1 MPWVSDSIGASCR
14 GAGIV
19 RPCRAEEV
27 PRTRSRGVAPGWH
40 APRPWRVNLA
50 EFSIGE
56 NCYGP
61 IYETGS
67 STLSSQLPAMHN
79 RAESAYTVASPLRRI
94 AAEKFREEPPLTSS
108 VVETKVNRNSPE
120 YEKNTR
126 RLVDLVT
133 EIKNQEI
140 AIQQGGGAK
149 AIESQHKKGRLTA
162 RERIA
167 KLIDPDTQFF
177 ELGIYAAYEM
187 YEEWGGAP
195 GAGTVTGLAKVCGRT
210 FMLIANDATVKAG
223 AFFPITAKKVIRAQN
238 IAIENHIPT
247 IYLVDSAG
255 VFLPLQEDVFPDT
268 DDFGRVF
275 RNNAVMSAMGI
286 SQIAAIMGMCVAGG
300 GYLPVMCDHV
310 LMTDGSG
317 LFLAGPALVQAAIG
331 QKISAEELG
340 GAAMHSAISGTVDFR
355 EPNEEACLTR
365 IRSIIGKWG
374 YRRQSPWDR
383 RKPVDPL
390 LPAEEMYGI
399 YDSSPARPYDM
410 KEILARV
417 LDGSRFDEYKAEYGK
432 TLVCGYGRIGG
443 FAVGIVAN
451 QKLHA
456 QATDHEGH
464 KRVEFG
470 GVIYTESAEKAA
482 RFIMD
487 CNQNLIPLIFFH
499 DVNGFMVG
507 RDAEWSGIIK
517 AGAKM
522 VNAVSNSV
530 VPKITVIVG
539 GSFGAGHY
547 AMCGKA
553 YDPRFVFAWPTA
565 RYAVMSGDSA
575 AGTLVEIKVKQLERS
590 GTKLSDEDK
599 KELYESVKRT
609 YDEQTDPRYGAARL
623 WIDKIID
630 PIETRDAIAQA
641 LEAAALNPDV
651 PEFKVGVL
659 QT

>member
-1 MPWVSDSIGASCR
+1 MVDRNQVSESTA
-14 GAGIV
+14 A
-19 RPCRAEEV
+19 
-27 PRTRSRGVAPGWH
+27 
-40 APRPWRVNLA
+40 
-50 EFSIGE
+50 
-56 NCYGP
+56 
-61 IYETGS
+61 
-67 STLSSQLPAMHN
+67 STLLPSKVDPT
-79 RAESAYTVASPLRRI
+79 SARFEANMRFM
-94 AAEKFREEPPLTSS
+94 A
-108 VVETKVNRNSPE
+108 
-120 YEKNTR
+120 
-126 RLVDLVT
+126 DLVSRVRN
-133 EIKNQEI
+133 EEEKIRE
-140 AIQQGGGAK
+140 GGGPK
-149 AIESQHKKGRLTA
+149 AIESQHAKGRLTA
-162 RERIA
+162 RERIH
-167 KLIDPDTQFF
+167 LLVDPGSFF
-177 ELGIYAAYEM
+177 ELGTYAAFGM

-195 GAGTVTGLAKVCGRT
+195 SAGVITGLARIHTRLV
-210 FMLIANDATVKAG
+210 MIIANDATVKAG
-223 AFFPITAKKVIRAQN
+223 AFFPMTSKKVIRAQN
-238 IAIENHIPT
+238 IAIENRVPT

-286 SQIAAIMGMCVAGG
+286 PQIAAIMGMCVAGG

-331 QKISAEELG
+331 QKYSAEELG
-340 GAAMHSAISGTVDFR
+340 GAEMHAAISGTVDYR
-355 EPNEEACLTR
+355 EPNDEACVAR
-365 IRSIIGKWG
+365 IRAIVEKWG

-383 RKPVDPL
+383 RKPEEPAL
-390 LPAEEMYGI
+390 AAEEIYGI

-410 KEILARV
+410 KEVLARV
-417 LDGSRFDEYKAEYGK
+417 VDAGRFDEYKSEYGK
-432 TLVCGYGRIGG
+432 TLICGYARIGG

-456 QATDHEGH
+456 QQVDHEGH
-464 KRVEFG
+464 KRLEFG

-487 CNQNLIPLIFFH
+487 CNQNLIPLVFFH

-530 VPKITVIVG
+530 VPKVTVIVG

-553 YDPRFVFAWPTA
+553 YDPRFVFAWPSA
-565 RYAVMSGDSA
+565 KYAVMSGDSA
-575 AGTLVEIKVKQLERS
+575 AGTLVEIKLKQLERS
-590 GTKLSDEDK
+590 GKKLSEEEK
-599 KELYESVKRT
+599 KELYESVKQT
-609 YDEQTDPRYGAARL
+609 YDEQSDPRYGAARL
-623 WIDKIID
+623 WIDRIID
-630 PIETRDAIAQA
+630 PVETREAIAQA

>member
-1 MPWVSDSIGASCR
+1 MADRTESTAIAINNVLATKLDPASLR
-14 GAGIV
+14 YESNM
-19 RPCRAEEV
+19 RA
-27 PRTRSRGVAPGWH
+27 
-40 APRPWRVNLA
+40 LA
-50 EFSIGE
+50 
-56 NCYGP
+56 
-61 IYETGS
+61 
-67 STLSSQLPAMHN
+67 
-79 RAESAYTVASPLRRI
+79 
-94 AAEKFREEPPLTSS
+94 
-108 VVETKVNRNSPE
+108 
-120 YEKNTR
+120 
-126 RLVDLVT
+126 DLVAQVRN
-133 EIKNQEI
+133 EEEKIRE
-140 AIQQGGGAK
+140 GGGPK
-149 AIESQHKKGRLTA
+149 AIESQHAKNRLTA
-162 RERIA
+162 RERINLLA
-167 KLIDPDTQFF
+167 DPGTFF
-177 ELGIYAAYEM
+177 ELGLYAAHGM

-195 GAGTVTGLAKVCGRT
+195 SAGVVTGLARVQTRMV
-210 FMLIANDATVKAG
+210 MLIVNDATVKAG
-223 AFFPITAKKVIRAQN
+223 AFFPMTTKKVIRAQN
-238 IAIENHIPT
+238 IAIENRIPT

-286 SQIAAIMGMCVAGG
+286 PQIAAIMGMCVAGG

-331 QKISAEELG
+331 QKISAEDLG

-355 EPNEEACLTR
+355 EPTDEACLAR
-365 IRSIIGKWG
+365 IRSLVEKWG
-374 YRRQSPWDR
+374 YRRQSLWDR
-383 RKPVDPL
+383 KQPVDPAL
-390 LPAEEMYGI
+390 AAEEIYGA
-399 YDSSPARPYDM
+399 YDASPARPYDM
-410 KEILARV
+410 KEILARLV
-417 LDGSRFDEYKAEYGK
+417 DESRFDEYRSEYGK
-432 TLVCGYGRIGG
+432 TLLCGYARIGG

-456 QATDHEGH
+456 QQIDHEGR

-487 CNQNLIPLIFFH
+487 CNQNLVPLVFFH

-553 YDPRFVFAWPTA
+553 YDPRFMFAWPTA

-575 AGTLVEIKVKQLERS
+575 AGTLVEIKIKQLERS
-590 GTKLSDEDK
+590 GKKLSEEER
-599 KELYESVKRT
+599 KELFDSVKKT

-623 WIDKIID
+623 WIDRIID
-630 PIETRDAIAQA
+630 PMETRQAITQA
-641 LEAAALNPDV
+641 LEAASLNPDM

>member
-1 MPWVSDSIGASCR
+1 MADRVETTSAPNSTILATRVDPTSSRYEANMHFMADLMSQVHNEEEKIREGGGTTAIGA
-14 GAGIV
+14 
-19 RPCRAEEV
+19 
-27 PRTRSRGVAPGWH
+27 
-40 APRPWRVNLA
+40 
-50 EFSIGE
+50 
-56 NCYGP
+56 
-61 IYETGS
+61 
-67 STLSSQLPAMHN
+67 QHN
-79 RAESAYTVASPLRRI
+79 KS
-94 AAEKFREEPPLTSS
+94 
-108 VVETKVNRNSPE
+108 
-120 YEKNTR
+120 
-126 RLVDLVT
+126 
-133 EIKNQEI
+133 
-140 AIQQGGGAK
+140 
-149 AIESQHKKGRLTA
+149 RLTA
-162 RERIA
+162 RERIGLLA
-167 KLIDPDTQFF
+167 DPGTFF
-177 ELGIYAAYEM
+177 ELGIYAASGM

-195 GAGTVTGLAKVCGRT
+195 AAGVITGLARVQTRLV
-210 FMLIANDATVKAG
+210 MIIANDATVKAG
-223 AFFPITAKKVIRAQN
+223 AFFPMTTKKVIRAQN
-238 IAIENHIPT
+238 IAIENRIPT

-275 RNNAVMSAMGI
+275 RNNAVMSSLGI

-355 EPNEEACLTR
+355 EPNDEACIAR
-365 IRSIIGKWG
+365 IRHVIEKWG

-383 RKPVDPL
+383 KKPVPPAL
-390 LPAEEMYGI
+390 AAEEIYGI
-399 YDSSPARPYDM
+399 YDPSPARPYDI
-410 KEILARV
+410 KEILARIV
-417 LDGSRFDEYKAEYGK
+417 DASQFDEYKPEYGK
-432 TLVCGYGRIGG
+432 TVICGYTRIGG

-456 QATDHEGH
+456 QQTDHEGH
-464 KRVEFG
+464 KRMEFG

-487 CNQNLIPLIFFH
+487 CNQNLIPLVFFH

-575 AGTLVEIKVKQLERS
+575 AGTLVEIKIKQLERS
-590 GTKLSDEDK
+590 GKTLNEEEK

-630 PIETRDAIAQA
+630 PIETREAITQA

>member
-1 MPWVSDSIGASCR
+1 MADRIEAGAT
-14 GAGIV
+14 
-19 RPCRAEEV
+19 P
-27 PRTRSRGVAPGWH
+27 
-40 APRPWRVNLA
+40 
-50 EFSIGE
+50 
-56 NCYGP
+56 
-61 IYETGS
+61 
-67 STLSSQLPAMHN
+67 SQTALLPSKVDPT
-79 RAESAYTVASPLRRI
+79 SARFEANMRFM
-94 AAEKFREEPPLTSS
+94 A
-108 VVETKVNRNSPE
+108 
-120 YEKNTR
+120 
-126 RLVDLVT
+126 DLVAQVHN
-133 EIKNQEI
+133 EEEKIRE
-140 AIQQGGGAK
+140 GGGPK
-149 AIESQHKKGRLTA
+149 AIEAQHAKGRLTA
-162 RERIA
+162 RERIGLLA
-167 KLIDPDTQFF
+167 DAGTFF
-177 ELGIYAAYEM
+177 EVGTYAAYGM
-187 YEEWGGAP
+187 YEDWGGAP
-195 GAGTVTGLAKVCGRT
+195 SAGVITGLARIHTRLV
-210 FMLIANDATVKAG
+210 MIIANDATVKAG
-223 AFFPITAKKVIRAQN
+223 AFFPMTSKKVIRSQN
-238 IAIENHIPT
+238 IAMDNRIPT

-286 SQIAAIMGMCVAGG
+286 PQIAAIMGMCVAGG
-300 GYLPVMCDHV
+300 GYLPVMCDNV

-331 QKISAEELG
+331 QKVSAEELG
-340 GAAMHSAISGTVDFR
+340 GAAMHSAISGTIDFH
-355 EPNEEACLTR
+355 EPNDEACIAR
-365 IRSIIGKWG
+365 IRSLVEKWG
-374 YRRQSPWDR
+374 YRRLSPWDR
-383 RKPVDPL
+383 KKPEEPAL
-390 LPAEEMYGI
+390 AAEEIYGI
-399 YDSSPARPYDM
+399 YDSSTARPYDM
-410 KEILARV
+410 KEILARIV
-417 LDGSRFDEYKAEYGK
+417 DAGRFDEYKPEYGK
-432 TLVCGYGRIGG
+432 TVICGYARIGG

-451 QKLHA
+451 QKIHA
-456 QATDHEGH
+456 QQTDHEGH
-464 KRVEFG
+464 RRLEFG

-553 YDPRFVFAWPTA
+553 YDPRFVFAWPSA

-575 AGTLVEIKVKQLERS
+575 AGTLVEIKIKQLERS
-590 GTKLSDEDK
+590 GKKLSEEEK

-630 PIETRDAIAQA
+630 PVDTRDAIVQA